1 MQTLSDALSQAFRKM
16 KMTLFSPFSLPLW
29 FTLAFPAFL
38 ANLGSGGFGFNFM
51 QTPSKEKISNVLT
64 EHLLLILL
72 LLASLAVVA
81 MILSVVLYWLSSRG
95 RFIFLDMLVHGTDAE
110 RFGNRW
116 RRFKTPAN
124 SFFQIKLVFYLSYIV
139 CALIGILG
147 LLPFLIPLLNSIA
160 EKDVIHL
167 PYLNYSALPPDLQS
181 LYLGVCLFLI
191 AAGFLG
197 ILVLAILETI
207 FNDYGA
213 LLMYRKGISGWAAL
227 QSSLAAI
234 REQPLRFVKY
244 IWGLILIQIL
254 SALAILA
261 FLIVTC
267 CCIGY
272 ILLLIPYI
280 STVVMMPIIY
290 TRWQFILEYFGDSGL
305 LNSTQRKI
313 PASEKGIDQFIIR
326 PETGS
331 RKQCHHFD

>member
-1 MQTLSDALSQAFRKM
+1 M

-38 ANLGSGGFGFNFM
+38 TNLGSGGFGFNFM

-95 RFIFLDMLVHGTDAE
+95 RFIFLDMLVHGADAE

-116 RRFKTPAN
+116 SRFKTPAN

-181 LYLGVCLFLI
+181 LYLGICLFLI

-326 PETGS
+326 PDTGS
-331 RKQCHHFD
+331 RKQ